1 MIDGMFLGMEFD
13 AVVEALVGRGFDL
26 EEDFFEFEKPVD
38 GDCGGVCVGNPYGES
53 YWCEF
58 DPSGLCI
65 ACYWEDAE
73 A

>member
-1 MIDGMFLGMEFD
+1 MFLGMEFD

-38 GDCGGVCVGNPYGES
+38 GDFGGLCVGNPYGKS

-58 DPSGLCI
+58 DP
-65 ACYWEDAE
+65 A
-73 A
+73 